1 MPRAISAPRGLQIER
16 IEAFGKPAVDRS
28 EQIAGLI
35 PLTLVAPEPRHA
47 HCGARFPRFC
57 LLRARNLSARL
68 KYRSPALV
76 IARHWQLGLCIG
88 LSLGRNG
95 CEFASAILDGR
106 ILELVVLTL
115 LVELDAVSCFCWSFL
130 VGAVGIEPTTSPV

>member
-1 MPRAISAPRGLQIER
+1 MSTLKQQLVEQRL
-16 IEAFGKPAVDRS
+16 AFGEPAVDRREKLAS
-28 EQIAGLI
+28 LI

-76 IARHWQLGLCIG
+76 IGRHWQLGLCIG

-95 CEFASAILDGR
+95 CEICQRDFGWPHS
-106 ILELVVLTL
+106 
-115 LVELDAVSCFCWSFL
+115 
-130 VGAVGIEPTTSPV
+130 